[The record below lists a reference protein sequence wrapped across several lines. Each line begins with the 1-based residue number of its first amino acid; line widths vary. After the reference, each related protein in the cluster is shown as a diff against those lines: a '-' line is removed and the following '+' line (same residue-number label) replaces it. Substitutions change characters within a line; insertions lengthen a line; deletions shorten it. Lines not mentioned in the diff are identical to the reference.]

1 MAGAR
6 TVCKIQLSQASS
18 SLWWRAIGGASL
30 LARLRVPLALVEQV
44 VFPGVARII
53 VEHRLA
59 ARVNLHIVSSAF
71 YELLGTLGSYF

>member
-30 LARLRVPLALVEQV
+30 LAWLRVPLALVEQV

-59 ARVNLHIVSSAF
+59 ARVNVEAAILR
-71 YELLGTLGSYF
+71 LRRQ